1 VKDTGPTD
9 TKDEK
14 WVRDNGG
21 HRTPVASF
29 VPLPGPTDGSLENY
43 SASSSKRSRSPVGV
57 KPYYGGRLTQCDL
70 REARFGATSKRLGE
84 VCCAFDSHVDR
95 TFLIEVF
102 SISADQKFLRAVHH
116 ETNSAEIQLEYSPH
130 ERNVMP
136 RKIDPLNKKLYGSVT
151 AMLTV
156 TDVKAA
162 AAFYQK
168 AFGFAK
174 RGIMNGPDG
183 KAIHAE
189 LTLRGT
195 TLMLGP
201 EMPQMGSRSA
211 KTIGASPTSLYL
223 LTENV
228 DKAFA
233 NAVKLGATPKG
244 PVMDMFWGDRCG
256 TVVDPEGYTWMV
268 ATHIAEPTPKEMQQ
282 KMKEQMASQQK
293 ARAASGS

>member
-1 VKDTGPTD
+1 
-9 TKDEK
+9 
-14 WVRDNGG
+14 
-21 HRTPVASF
+21 
-29 VPLPGPTDGSLENY
+29 
-43 SASSSKRSRSPVGV
+43 
-57 KPYYGGRLTQCDL
+57 
-70 REARFGATSKRLGE
+70 
-84 VCCAFDSHVDR
+84 
-95 TFLIEVF
+95 
-102 SISADQKFLRAVHH
+102 
-116 ETNSAEIQLEYSPH
+116 
-130 ERNVMP
+130 MP
-136 RKIDPLNKKLYGSVT
+136 KKIDPLNKKLYGSVT

-223 LTENV
+223 LTENA
-228 DKAFA
+228 DKAVA
-233 NAVKLGATPKG
+233 KAVKLGAAPKG

-256 TVVDPEGYTWMV
+256 TVVDPEGYIWMV

-282 KMKEQMASQQK
+282 KMKEQMSQPT
-293 ARAASGS
+293 GSSSCKCWRLSSIFQLPLSFLAYAKRFRCREATVLITQR